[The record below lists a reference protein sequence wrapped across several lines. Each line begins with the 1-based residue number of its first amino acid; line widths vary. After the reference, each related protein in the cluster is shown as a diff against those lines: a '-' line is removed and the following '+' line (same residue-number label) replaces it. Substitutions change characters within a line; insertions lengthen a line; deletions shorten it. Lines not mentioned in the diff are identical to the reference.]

1 MTGSDSS
8 RAGSAAPDD
17 DPSKKTSATQIR
29 KAQNRIAQ
37 REFRL
42 RKQQYIRDLEAR
54 VEILSGDKDERIELM
69 LLLVRN
75 LLHENKELRNMIK
88 NMSQFFGEGKLP
100 LSLFAAKLAW
110 HPINSMLTAAGLGSC
125 LPRLGLTPQM
135 LDAILNRADTDTA
148 YEAFVQLKASKEQGG
163 KNDPTPFLSKK
174 AARGPMPHFPPTP
187 ANAPKRKRRG
197 KKDEDDDDDDDFM
210 FDFTGQAE
218 AAKKARGETSAAG
231 ASGSGAAMSPL
242 NGLSEFFSKGGEWD
256 FLFPDPANLGVPGPG
271 PSTMA
276 TSTNEV
282 VDTGG
287 FPVRMGGGG
296 PPLGAGLQRGATSGI
311 RTVSSGTSP
320 AVGVVPPPPSNSGT
334 GLGPGSTPS
343 SLHESAHSP
352 NAEAEHQRSLRAAV
366 AHITNSV
373 PDTVSSP
380 RIVTNP
386 NNMTQAQVEERRR
399 LQEQLRKSM
408 EGEEATERKTEALQL
423 ITYHLNNFRIN
434 HEYKLPPS
442 LMPTTV
448 QRTMPHE
455 HAIDGILFPSI
466 RDRMIL
472 LRGKYDLVEAFHGYI
487 TEFTLHGDDALDH
500 RNWEASERWLREFG
514 ELADE
519 EVFAVTNRWRAQ
531 RGLPPVHPASSGG
544 EAGTGGLGTGAGL
557 AAEFLANQ

>member
-1 MTGSDSS
+1 MPHSDSS
-8 RAGSAAPDD
+8 RAGSPAPDD
-17 DPSKKTSATQIR
+17 DPSTKSSATQIR

-75 LLHENKELRNMIK
+75 LLHENKELRNMVK
-88 NMSQFFGEGKLP
+88 NMSQFFGE
-100 LSLFAAKLAW
+100 
-110 HPINSMLTAAGLGSC
+110 GLGSC

-174 AARGPMPHFPPTP
+174 AARGPMPHFPPDP
-187 ANAPKRKRRG
+187 SSAPKRKRRSR
-197 KKDEDDDDDDDFM
+197 KDDDDDDDDDDYPV
-210 FDFTGQAE
+210 FDFTGAAE
-218 AAKKARGETSAAG
+218 AKKARGESSATG
-231 ASGSGAAMSPL
+231 ASWSGGAAMSPL

-256 FLFPDPANLGVPGPG
+256 FLFPDPTNMSVATPGPG

-276 TSTNEV
+276 GHDV

-296 PPLGAGLQRGATSGI
+296 PPLGAGLTQRGATSGI

-320 AVGVVPPPPSNSGT
+320 ALAGAQPPPPSASGT
-334 GLGPGSTPS
+334 GRGPGSTPS
-343 SLHESAHSP
+343 SGIHDVHSP
-352 NAEAEHQRSLRAAV
+352 NADVEHQRSLRAAV
-366 AHITNSV
+366 AHLTNSV
-373 PDTVSSP
+373 PETASSP

-399 LQEQLRKSM
+399 LQEQLRKSL
-408 EGEEATERKTEALQL
+408 EGDDETERKTEALQL

-455 HAIDGILFPSI
+455 HAIDGIVFPSI

-500 RNWEASERWLREFG
+500 RNWEASERWLQDFG

-519 EVFAVTNRWRAQ
+519 EVFAITNRWRTH
-531 RGLPPVHPASSGG
+531 RGRRPVHPASPDVD
-544 EAGTGGLGTGAGL
+544 ANTGGLGTGASL

>member
-1 MTGSDSS
+1 MRINFGSLNIAVPVLSA
-8 RAGSAAPDD
+8 RAVLVPPAPDD
-17 DPSKKTSATQIR
+17 EPSNKSSATQIR

-42 RKQQYIRDLEAR
+42 RKQIRDLEAR

-75 LLHENKELRNMIK
+75 LLHENKELRNMVK
-88 NMSQFFGEGKLP
+88 DMSQFFGE
-100 LSLFAAKLAW
+100 
-110 HPINSMLTAAGLGSC
+110 GLGSC

-174 AARGPMPHFPPTP
+174 AARGPMPHFPPDPST
-187 ANAPKRKRRG
+187 APKRKRRG
-197 KKDEDDDDDDDFM
+197 RKDDDDDDDDDDYPV
-210 FDFTGQAE
+210 FDFTGAAE
-218 AAKKARGETSAAG
+218 AKKARGESSATG
-231 ASGSGAAMSPL
+231 ASWSGGAAMSPL

-256 FLFPDPANLGVPGPG
+256 FLFPDPTNMGVATPGPG

-276 TSTNEV
+276 GHDV

-296 PPLGAGLQRGATSGI
+296 PPLGAGLTQRSATSGI
-311 RTVSSGTSP
+311 RTVSTGTSP
-320 AVGVVPPPPSNSGT
+320 ALAGEQPPLPSASGT
-334 GLGPGSTPS
+334 GRGPGSTPS
-343 SLHESAHSP
+343 SGIHDVHSP
-352 NAEAEHQRSLRAAV
+352 NTDVEHQRSLRAAV
-366 AHITNSV
+366 AHLTNSV
-373 PDTVSSP
+373 PETASSP

-399 LQEQLRKSM
+399 LQEQLRKSL
-408 EGEEATERKTEALQL
+408 EGDEETERKTEALQL

-455 HAIDGILFPSI
+455 HAIDGIVFPSI

-500 RNWEASERWLREFG
+500 RNWEASERWLQDFG

-519 EVFAVTNRWRAQ
+519 EVFAITNRWRAH
-531 RGLPPVHPASSGG
+531 RGRRPVHPASPDVD
-544 EAGTGGLGTGAGL
+544 ANTGGLGTGASL

>member
-1 MTGSDSS
+1 
-8 RAGSAAPDD
+8 
-17 DPSKKTSATQIR
+17 
-29 KAQNRIAQ
+29 
-37 REFRL
+37 
-42 RKQQYIRDLEAR
+42 
-54 VEILSGDKDERIELM
+54 
-69 LLLVRN
+69 
-75 LLHENKELRNMIK
+75 
-88 NMSQFFGEGKLP
+88 
-100 LSLFAAKLAW
+100 
-110 HPINSMLTAAGLGSC
+110 
-125 LPRLGLTPQM
+125 
-135 LDAILNRADTDTA
+135 
-148 YEAFVQLKASKEQGG
+148 
-163 KNDPTPFLSKK
+163 
-174 AARGPMPHFPPTP
+174 MPHFPPNP

-197 KKDEDDDDDDDFM
+197 KKDDDDDDDDDDYH

-218 AAKKARGETSAAG
+218 AKKARGESSATG
-231 ASGSGAAMSPL
+231 ASGSSGAPMSPL
-242 NGLSEFFSKGGEWD
+242 NGLSEFFAKGGEWD
-256 FLFPDPANLGVPGPG
+256 FLFPDPANMGAVAGPG
-271 PSTMA
+271 PSTA
-276 TSTNEV
+276 AAAQDV

-296 PPLGAGLQRGATSGI
+296 PPLGAGSSGLQRGATSGI
-311 RTVSSGTSP
+311 RTMSSGASP
-320 AVGVVPPPPSNSGT
+320 AVGQVPPPPSTTGT

-343 SLHESAHSP
+343 SMHDSAHSP
-352 NAEAEHQRSLRAAV
+352 NTEAEHQRSLRAAV

-373 PDTVSSP
+373 PDTASSP

-500 RNWEASERWLREFG
+500 RNWEASERWLRSFG
-514 ELADE
+514 
-519 EVFAVTNRWRAQ
+519 
-531 RGLPPVHPASSGG
+531 
-544 EAGTGGLGTGAGL
+544 
-557 AAEFLANQ
+557 

>member
-1 MTGSDSS
+1 MPHSGSS
-8 RAGSAAPDD
+8 RAGSPAPDD
-17 DPSKKTSATQIR
+17 EPSNKSSATQIR

-75 LLHENKELRNMIK
+75 LLHENKELRNMVK
-88 NMSQFFGEGKLP
+88 DMSQFFGE
-100 LSLFAAKLAW
+100 
-110 HPINSMLTAAGLGSC
+110 GLGSC

-174 AARGPMPHFPPTP
+174 AARGPMPHFPPDPST
-187 ANAPKRKRRG
+187 APKRKRRG
-197 KKDEDDDDDDDFM
+197 RKDDDDDDDDDDYPV
-210 FDFTGQAE
+210 FDFTGAAE
-218 AAKKARGETSAAG
+218 AKKARGESSATG
-231 ASGSGAAMSPL
+231 ASWSGGAAMSPL

-256 FLFPDPANLGVPGPG
+256 FLFPDPTNMGVATPGPG

-276 TSTNEV
+276 GHDV

-296 PPLGAGLQRGATSGI
+296 PPLGAGLTQRSATSGI
-311 RTVSSGTSP
+311 RTVSTGTSP
-320 AVGVVPPPPSNSGT
+320 ALAGEQPPLPSASGT
-334 GLGPGSTPS
+334 GRGPGSTPS
-343 SLHESAHSP
+343 SGIHDVHSP
-352 NAEAEHQRSLRAAV
+352 NTDVEHQRSLRAAV
-366 AHITNSV
+366 AHLTNSV
-373 PDTVSSP
+373 PETASSP

-399 LQEQLRKSM
+399 LQEQLRKSL
-408 EGEEATERKTEALQL
+408 EGDEETERKTEALQL

-455 HAIDGILFPSI
+455 HAIDGIVFPSI

-500 RNWEASERWLREFG
+500 RNWEASERWLQDFG

-519 EVFAVTNRWRAQ
+519 EVFAITNRWRAH
-531 RGLPPVHPASSGG
+531 RGRRPVHPASPDVD
-544 EAGTGGLGTGAGL
+544 ANTGGLGTGASL